1 MDGKSSDAIYQTI
14 LLLIQRMKNSSL
26 ELVGK
31 QLQTKR
37 KGKQISK
44 KIKRNSFG
52 MSPLS
57 EKIPKS
63 LTNHIKDTV
72 ALGITQNLKKSV
84 LPVDKKG
91 IFNISALTEETETTV
106 NSDRI

>member
-31 QLQTKR
+31 QSQTKR
-37 KGKQISK
+37 KEKQISK

-52 MSPLS
+52 MSHLS

-63 LTNHIKDTV
+63 LTNHTKYT
-72 ALGITQNLKKSV
+72 ATLGITENLKKSV

-91 IFNISALTEETETTV
+91 IFNVSALIEETETTV